1 MRYDSAPGT
10 SLQRADLL
18 PAGLLLS
25 PVTGMMCDGCVA
37 GVTAALKAVPKVVRV
52 TSVDLASGVATCEVK
67 AETMVRV

>member
-1 MRYDSAPGT
+1 
-10 SLQRADLL
+10 
-18 PAGLLLS
+18 
-25 PVTGMMCDGCVA
+25 MMCDGCVA